1 MLRIINYNK
10 EVIYVTRYLG
20 CYVKRCINL
29 VIYLIKAHIELYLDV
44 AISLG
49 QGYVEYLI

>member
-29 VIYLIKAHIELYLDV
+29 VIYLFLALMELYQDV

-49 QGYVEYLI
+49 KVYVE